1 MASLFTRMIRDEV
14 PCHKIFEDENHFAIL
29 DIKPINPGHALVIP
43 KQEIDYIFDMK
54 DNALGA
60 LMIAAKKVAAAIK
73 KEAVCEKVGVM
84 VAGLEVRHVHI
95 HLIPIL
101 AVRDLNFANAKPA
114 SNEELA
120 AMAEKIRR
128 HFH

>member
-1 MASLFTRMIRDEV
+1 MIQGEV

-54 DNALGA
+54 DNALGS
-60 LMIAAKKVAAAIK
+60 LMVTAKKVAAVIK
-73 KEAVCEKVGVM
+73 KEVVCEKVGVM

-101 AVRDLNFANAKPA
+101 AVKDLNFANAKPA
-114 SNEELA
+114 ANEELA